1 MTPKRP
7 TPETTTRS
15 IRLPAWLWD
24 QAAMHARE
32 QSRSINSYVVYSIK
46 SQITREIALGQTP
59 TQPESE
65 RTSYETHGQE
75 IA

>member
-46 SQITREIALGQTP
+46 SQITREIELGQTP
-59 TQPESE
+59 TP
-65 RTSYETHGQE
+65 TNE
-75 IA
+75 ICPRKPNDIINP